1 MDKILSVLGA
11 STPGA
16 KFSNDDDST
25 DKLSHKYTTAL
36 MVVFAVIVS
45 TKQYVGNPIDCWVPA
60 HFSGSWE
67 EYTNSYCWI
76 KNTYYLPFEDYIPK
90 HEEEDKRETI
100 TYYQWVP
107 LILLSQAL
115 FFYMPRMM
123 WRTLNSRAGVDV
135 DNIVGAAEIFQ
146 DAMKA
151 EERDNT
157 LRDMSKQMDR
167 YAL

>member
-1 MDKILSVLGA
+1 MDKIVGVLGA
-11 STPGA
+11 PGTSF
-16 KFSNDDDST
+16 KFSNDDDSS

-36 MVVFAVIVS
+36 LIIFAVVVS

-90 HEEEDKRETI
+90 AHESDKRETI

-107 LILLSQAL
+107 LILLVQAL
-115 FFYMPRMM
+115 FFYFPRMT
-123 WRTLNSRAGVDV
+123 WRTMNSRAGVDV
-135 DNIVGAAEIFQ
+135 DNVVGAAEVFQ
-146 DAMKA
+146 DAQRA
-151 EERDNT
+151 EERDKT
-157 LRDMSKQMDR
+157 LADMTKQMDR
-167 YAL
+167 